1 MDLQSVRREYLKGG
15 LHREDLLDDPIDQF
29 NLWME
34 QALKMGMSDPT
45 AMTLATVS
53 NSGQPSQ
60 RMVLLKRTEAQ
71 GFVFF
76 TNFGSRK
83 AREIADNAF
92 VSLHFPWQEIER
104 QVKICG
110 SASQLSTAE
119 SLRYFLTRPRD
130 SQLAAWASPQSQKIS
145 SRSLLLNQFASIKQ
159 KYAEGEI
166 PLPDFWGG
174 YRVVPTEIE
183 FWQGGKNRLH
193 DRFRF
198 VLTAN
203 GDWEIGRLAP

>member
-198 VLTAN
+198 VLNAN